1 MSARTDL
8 YNYADDAHL
17 GGDHLDELLNRVEV
31 EAAGAAGRELEALKA
46 RLVEYINSAH
56 CPEMTRH
63 VITGLMALASN
74 EAAGDGA
81 R

>member
-17 GGDHLDELLNRVEV
+17 GGDHLDDLLDRVEA
-31 EAAGAAGRELEALKA
+31 EAAGAAGRELEALKSK
-46 RLVEYINSAH
+46 LVEYINSAH
-56 CPEMTRH
+56 CPDMTRH
-63 VITGLMALASN
+63 VITGLMALATT
-74 EAAGDGA
+74 EAA